1 MQALRNPTCTVNYS
15 GVKVVL
21 NTLGRKKKSSEMLFV
36 NMFFCDHGV
45 FFSNS
50 LTVTDIKIF
59 SWTHSPILQLSE
71 LQAEL
76 LALSERH
83 RRSSARLER
92 VNEELRH
99 DAYTNELFWLS
110 QIFISE
116 AKSQKS
122 NAGSTDQKSGCLPL
136 GQRAHDQR
144 FQVHFAAQQTFC
156 TTTELS
162 LKAQEEALHACDVQ
176 GPSFTDAT
184 LPITERSNSHTK
196 CATKVLGSVV
206 NRSKHKL
213 W

>member
-144 FQVHFAAQQTFC
+144 FQVHFAAEQTFC